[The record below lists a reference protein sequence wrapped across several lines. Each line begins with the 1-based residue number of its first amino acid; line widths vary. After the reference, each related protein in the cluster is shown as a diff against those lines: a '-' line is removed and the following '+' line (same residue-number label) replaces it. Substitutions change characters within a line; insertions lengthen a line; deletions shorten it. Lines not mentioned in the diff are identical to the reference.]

1 MKKLIVPVRLSQLDN
16 PEVAVPVGA
25 VFRMFAMEIEQMSGI
40 IQQAG
45 QNAQAV
51 KEIPT
56 LLMEVD
62 PDITQTENRHY
73 RMVVEGTTI
82 EGEELTYLGT
92 SISRAINKLIHLYEV
107 K

>member
-1 MKKLIVPVRLSQLDN
+1 MKKLIVPIRLTQLNN

-25 VFRMFAMEIEQMSGI
+25 VFRMFAMEIEQMSGL

-51 KEIPT
+51 KEVPT

-62 PDITQTENRHY
+62 PDITQTENRHFL
-73 RMVVEGTTI
+73 MAVEGTVA
-82 EGEELTYLGT
+82 EGNELIYLST
-92 SISRAINKLIHLYEV
+92 SISRAVNKLIHLYEV